1 MGKDDSSSPNF
12 SQVFSLTL
20 QLEARKDINVRTYI
34 ILVRVKTS
42 NVPLHTKEFGE
53 QLTIYNLFKQKGSL
67 CSKSNVAK
75 KPRLF

>member
-42 NVPLHTKEFGE
+42 NVPLHTKEF
-53 QLTIYNLFKQKGSL
+53 NLV
-67 CSKSNVAK
+67 SN
-75 KPRLF
+75 